1 MTLRILSILLILIP
15 GFISAQEFKINKI
28 TKADFEEKRYTHDS
42 TATAVIDYN
51 IGNTYFESAG
61 NDYHIVTITKTRIK
75 IFTKDAY
82 DYATVKI
89 PLYRKQSSRE
99 ILTVS
104 NAFTYNLVNGEIE
117 KTKLSTTGEFLEKV
131 EGNHYVASFTMP
143 NVKEGSI
150 IEYTTKIS
158 SPYFTF
164 VPEWYFQFG
173 IPVKYSE
180 FTLKIPQNL
189 YFYKYI
195 KGTEKISQLTL
206 GDSYV
211 FKGQNIPALKEEGF
225 ITNINNYRSS
235 VMHAFSGYK
244 SSNGT
249 LNMFAGTWEDV
260 IKTINNRETFG
271 GHLKKNDFEPEFV
284 NSLIA
289 GKNTNEQ
296 KVKAI
301 VDFVKNNFEWNQNIG
316 LDAEKNLKE
325 VFKSRTGNAAEI
337 NFLTIALLRSAKV
350 QAFPIILATRSKG
363 ISYMPHADAFN
374 NVIIGVEDAGRTFLY
389 DATDKFSGKDILPVH
404 NLNWIGRLVK
414 NDGTSKDILLEPQV
428 ESKYNV
434 TAYLDMNTEEGTVSG
449 IVRRNYNNYEAYLFR
464 SRYNKMTNDKI
475 TEEMQERYGVEIDSI
490 NINNMQDA
498 DLNIEEFI
506 KLKKENSFDKIGD
519 KIYISPAFIFAM
531 EENPFKSDT
540 RTYPIDFLYPNKN
553 NYTLTFNIPEGYVV
567 DFVPQNKKIE
577 SGTNAVSTKWIIN
590 QDAKKVQVK
599 WSLDYNKA
607 YVDSKEYRDIKIV
620 FEELVKF
627 MGEKIVLKKI

>member
-1 MTLRILSILLILIP
+1 MTLKSLIPFLVLIP
-15 GFISAQEFKINKI
+15 GIISAQEFKINKI
-28 TKADFEEKRYTHDS
+28 TKADFEEKRYEADS

-51 IGNTYFESAG
+51 IGNTYFEAAG
-61 NDYHIVTITKTRIK
+61 NDFQIVTITKTRIK

-99 ILTVS
+99 LLTVT

-117 KTKLSTTGEFLEKV
+117 KTKLSTTGEFLEKI

-150 IEYTTKIS
+150 IEYTTKVT

-180 FTLKIPQNL
+180 FTLKTPQNL
-189 YFYKYI
+189 FFYKYI
-195 KGTEKISQLTL
+195 KGMEKITQLNL

-211 FKGQNIPALKEEGF
+211 FKGQKIPALKEEGF
-225 ITNINNYRSS
+225 ITNIKNHRSA
-235 VMHAFSGYK
+235 VMHVFSGYK

-249 LNMFAGTWEDV
+249 VNMIAGTWEDV
-260 IKTINNRETFG
+260 IETINKRETFG
-271 GHLKKNDFEPEFV
+271 AHLKKNDFESEFV
-284 NSLIA
+284 NSLITD
-289 GKNTNEQ
+289 KNTTEQ
-296 KVKAI
+296 KTKAI
-301 VDFVKNNFEWNQNIG
+301 VDFVKNNFNWNQKFGIE
-316 LDAEKNLKE
+316 AEQSLKE
-325 VFKSRTGNAAEI
+325 IFKTKTGNAAEI
-337 NFLTIALLRSAKV
+337 NFLTIALLRSANI
-350 QAFPIILATRSKG
+350 QAFPVILATRSKG
-363 ISYMPHADAFN
+363 ISYIPHADAFN
-374 NVIIGVEDAGRTFLY
+374 NVIIGVEDAGKTFLY
-389 DATDKFSGKDILPVH
+389 DATDKFAGKDILPIH

-414 NDGTSKDILLEPQV
+414 NDGTSKDILLEPQI

-434 TAYLDMNTEEGTVSG
+434 TAYLDLNTEEGTVSG

-464 SRYNKMTNDKI
+464 NRYSKMTNDKI
-475 TEEMQERYGVEIDSI
+475 AENIEEGYGIQVDSI
-490 NINNMQDA
+490 NISNMNDA

-506 KLKKENSFDKIGD
+506 QIKKENSFDKIGN
-519 KIYISPAFIFAM
+519 KIYISPAFIFTM
-531 EENPFKSDT
+531 EENPFKLNE
-540 RTYPIDFLYPNKN
+540 RTYPIDFVYPNKN
-553 NYTLTFNIPEGYVV
+553 SYTLTFNIPEGYVV
-567 DFVPQNKKIE
+567 DFVPQNKKIV
-577 SGTNAVSTKWIIN
+577 SGTNAVGAKWVIN
-590 QDAKKVQVK
+590 QDTKKIQVK

-607 YVDSKEYRDIKIV
+607 YVDSKEYQDIKIV